1 MDHPVPPVLSAA
13 ASRERPVLF
22 TMLCR
27 FSTKPD
33 TGTVTDEV
41 FVDQVELGTPVCA
54 TAEKLVES
62 LGA

>member
-1 MDHPVPPVLSAA
+1 
-13 ASRERPVLF
+13 
-22 TMLCR
+22 MLCR